1 MNKIRNQKLL
11 NLCNLSFGHYLK
23 STQDKG
29 ISYLQVKNFSDDGE
43 YLDNVENF
51 VQKKNIKESVLL
63 EQDDILFVSK
73 GMRFFAY
80 KYETSIGTVIA
91 SSIFYIIKVDA
102 DLILADY
109 LVCILNHPKSMA
121 YFNGVSAGSSIP
133 SIRKKE
139 LLDFEIPV
147 LSILE
152 QEEIVKIYKL
162 HAEQQKIVTEL
173 KQKNQSRFN
182 QVINQ
187 LIENK

>member
-1 MNKIRNQKLL
+1 MNKIRNEKLL

-23 STQDKG
+23 PTQDKG

-51 VQKKNIKESVLL
+51 VQEKNIKESLLL

-80 KYETSIGTVIA
+80 KYETAIGAAIA

-102 DLILADY
+102 DLIVADY

-147 LSILE
+147 PSILE

-162 HAEQQKIVTEL
+162 HIKQQKIIAEL
-173 KQKNQSRFN
+173 KQKNQIRFN

>member
-51 VQKKNIKESVLL
+51 VQKKSIKESVLL

-80 KYETSIGTVIA
+80 KYETSIGAAIA

>member
-51 VQKKNIKESVLL
+51 VQKKSIKESVLL

-80 KYETSIGTVIA
+80 KYETSIGAAIA

-102 DLILADY
+102 DLIKADY

>member
-23 STQDKG
+23 STQDEG

-51 VQKKNIKESVLL
+51 VQEKNIKESLLL

-80 KYETSIGTVIA
+80 KYETSIGTAIA

-139 LLDFEIPV
+139 LLDF
-147 LSILE
+147 
-152 QEEIVKIYKL
+152 
-162 HAEQQKIVTEL
+162 
-173 KQKNQSRFN
+173 
-182 QVINQ
+182 
-187 LIENK
+187 

>member
-1 MNKIRNQKLL
+1 MNKIRNEKLL

-23 STQDKG
+23 PTQDKG

-51 VQKKNIKESVLL
+51 VPKKNIKESLLL

-80 KYETSIGTVIA
+80 KYETAIGAAIA

-102 DLILADY
+102 DLIVADY

-147 LSILE
+147 PSVLE

-162 HAEQQKIVTEL
+162 HIKQQKIIAEL

>member
-1 MNKIRNQKLL
+1 MNKIRNEKLL

-43 YLDNVENF
+43 YLNNVENF
-51 VQKKNIKESVLL
+51 VQKKNVKESLLL

-80 KYETSIGTVIA
+80 KYETSIGAAIA
-91 SSIFYIIKVDA
+91 SSIFYIIKVDV

-147 LSILE
+147 PSVLE

-173 KQKNQSRFN
+173 KQKNQIRFN

>member
-1 MNKIRNQKLL
+1 MNKIEFEKLF

-43 YLDNVENF
+43 HLDNVENF
-51 VQKKNIKESVLL
+51 VQEKNVKESLLL

-80 KYETSIGTVIA
+80 KYETSIGAAIA
-91 SSIFYIIKVDA
+91 SSIFYIIKVKA

-109 LVCILNHPKSMA
+109 LVCILNHPKSMS

-139 LLDFEIPV
+139 LLDFEIPLPSKV
-147 LSILE
+147 E
-152 QEEIVKIYKL
+152 QEKIINIYKL
-162 HAEQQKIVTEL
+162 HKKQQKIVTEL
-173 KQKNQSRFN
+173 KHKNQVRFN
-182 QVINQ
+182 LVINQ

>member
-1 MNKIRNQKLL
+1 MNKIRNEKLL

-23 STQDKG
+23 PTQDKG

-51 VQKKNIKESVLL
+51 VQEKNIKESLLL

-80 KYETSIGTVIA
+80 KYETAIGAAIA

-102 DLILADY
+102 DLIVADY

-133 SIRKKE
+133 SIRKE
-139 LLDFEIPV
+139 
-147 LSILE
+147 
-152 QEEIVKIYKL
+152 EEIVKIYKL
-162 HAEQQKIVTEL
+162 HIKQQKIIAEL